1 MGKRL
6 TKIYTRTGD
15 GGDTGL
21 GNGARV
27 EKNHPRIEAIG
38 TVDEL
43 NSIIGLFIEKL
54 QKQDNPQLSV
64 IAEFLRYIQHRIF
77 DLGGELSIPELSIIT
92 SGHVRKI
99 ETALDEL
106 NDQLTPL
113 ENFILPGGSE
123 LIATAHLARSVC
135 RRTER
140 RMIAMPEAAHEN
152 ALRFINRLSDYLFVA
167 ASTCARA
174 TNTDE
179 VLWAKE

>member
-15 GGDTGL
+15 SGETGL
-21 GNGARV
+21 GDGSRV

-43 NSIIGLFIEKL
+43 NSILGLFIERL
-54 QKQDNPQLSV
+54 QKQDNQQLGS

-92 SGHVRKI
+92 SDHVRKI
-99 ETALDEL
+99 ETALDAL
-106 NDQLTPL
+106 NDQLAPL

-123 LIATAHLARSVC
+123 LIASAHLARSIC

-140 RMIAMPEAAHEN
+140 RMVGMPEAANEN
-152 ALRFINRLSDYLFVA
+152 ALQFINRLSDYLFVA
-167 ASTCARA
+167 ARTCARA

-179 VLWAKE
+179 VLWTKE